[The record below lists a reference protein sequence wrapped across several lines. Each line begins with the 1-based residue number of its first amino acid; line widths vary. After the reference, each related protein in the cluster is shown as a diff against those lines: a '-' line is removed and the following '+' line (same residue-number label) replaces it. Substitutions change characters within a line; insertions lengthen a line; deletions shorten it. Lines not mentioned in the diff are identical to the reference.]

1 MKLRKL
7 LFVAV
12 PVLVLAALPL
22 VFGFTPFNDDGE
34 VHQSERHSFTVE
46 TVAEGLGLP
55 WGMTFLPDGR
65 MLVTE
70 KEGPIKVVSP
80 DGTVSAPLTGTPEV
94 CFCGQGGMLDV
105 ELHPNFEN
113 NRWVY
118 LTYSDPVQQGDRQI
132 SNTMLVRAKLSADAT
147 ALTDMETLFK
157 ADEATYTR
165 RPHHF
170 GSRIVFDDE
179 GFVYFTIGDRGQ
191 QDQAQ
196 DLSLPNGKTHR
207 LHDDGRIPADNPFV
221 NQAGALPSIWTY
233 GNRNAQGMAI
243 HPDGSIW
250 TNEHGPRGGDELN
263 LMRSGVNYGWPVIT
277 YGINYN
283 GTPITDIVEKE
294 GMEQPVHYWL
304 PSIAVSGMAFYDG
317 DAFSEWYGDALVVSL
332 AYMELQRL
340 DMHEG
345 KVTHVEVVH
354 NPGARIRDIEVGPD
368 GNVYL
373 ALESDKI
380 VRLVPAEA

>member
-1 MKLRKL
+1 
-7 LFVAV
+7 
-12 PVLVLAALPL
+12 
-22 VFGFTPFNDDGE
+22 
-34 VHQSERHSFTVE
+34 
-46 TVAEGLGLP
+46 
-55 WGMTFLPDGR
+55 
-65 MLVTE
+65 
-70 KEGPIKVVSP
+70 
-80 DGTVSAPLTGTPEV
+80 
-94 CFCGQGGMLDV
+94 
-105 ELHPNFEN
+105 
-113 NRWVY
+113 
-118 LTYSDPVQQGDRQI
+118 
-132 SNTMLVRAKLSADAT
+132 
-147 ALTDMETLFK
+147 
-157 ADEATYTR
+157 
-165 RPHHF
+165 
-170 GSRIVFDDE
+170 
-179 GFVYFTIGDRGQ
+179 
-191 QDQAQ
+191 
-196 DLSLPNGKTHR
+196 
-207 LHDDGRIPADNPFV
+207 
-221 NQAGALPSIWTY
+221 
-233 GNRNAQGMAI
+233 
-243 HPDGSIW
+243 IW

-294 GMEQPVHYWL
+294 GMEQPVHYWI